1 MNGLN
6 RARCEPKNG
15 QTGTA
20 RSAVTTPLIRRVKL
34 TPHMNTGM
42 GGTVGFT
49 RARRGVGAAMA
60 GLLLL
65 VLGAWA
71 APAGAATSAAN
82 LYKDALA
89 TTKGWSVHYASD
101 AIISKVPILES
112 GDAGPASGT
121 QEVLVGTGAM
131 TDNASLIVIGDLTYL
146 RGNAV
151 ALQDLA
157 GLTATQATLDVGH
170 WVQFSSD
177 NPAFSQVVAGV
188 RSHDVAQE
196 IVMKGPFT
204 LGAPKTIEG
213 IRVEAIRGTQTLQGN
228 KKMDAVLYVKA
239 SGPHRVVEEDI
250 VNAKGQPTG
259 VEHIVFS
266 KWGESVRPTAP
277 AAAIT
282 LGPINAA

>member
-1 MNGLN
+1 
-6 RARCEPKNG
+6 
-15 QTGTA
+15 
-20 RSAVTTPLIRRVKL
+20 
-34 TPHMNTGM
+34 M
-42 GGTVGFT
+42 GAGIGGEVGFT
-49 RARRGVGAAMA
+49 RARRGVGAATA
-60 GLLLL
+60 GFLLL
-65 VLGAWA
+65 VLGAWP
-71 APAGAATSAAN
+71 APAGAAPSAAN
-82 LYKDALA
+82 LYKQALA

-157 GLTATQATLDVGH
+157 GFTATLAASDAGH
-170 WVQFSSD
+170 WIQFSSN
-177 NPAFSQVVAGV
+177 NPDFSQVVAGI

-204 LGAPKTIEG
+204 LGTPKTIEG
-213 IRVEAIRGTQTLQGN
+213 IRVDAIRGTQTLQGH
-228 KKMDAVLYVKA
+228 KKMDAILYVKA
-239 SGPHRVVEEDI
+239 SGSHRVVEEDI
-250 VNAKGQPTG
+250 VNAKGRPTG
-259 VEHIVFS
+259 VEHIIFS
-266 KWGESVRPTAP
+266 KWGESVRPVAP
-277 AAAIT
+277 SAAIT